1 MDVSG
6 QLALHGELGVFP
18 MRQEARVVLAI
29 LKLAQDLHVGDPVG
43 AYMLIKQGGESG
55 IGECNPTSWGD
66 AIGHVG
72 EFFRP

>member
-1 MDVSG
+1 
-6 QLALHGELGVFP
+6 

-43 AYMLIKQGGESG
+43 AYMLIKQGGESW
-55 IGECNPTSWGD
+55 IGECNPAPGCD

-72 EFFRP
+72 EFFGP